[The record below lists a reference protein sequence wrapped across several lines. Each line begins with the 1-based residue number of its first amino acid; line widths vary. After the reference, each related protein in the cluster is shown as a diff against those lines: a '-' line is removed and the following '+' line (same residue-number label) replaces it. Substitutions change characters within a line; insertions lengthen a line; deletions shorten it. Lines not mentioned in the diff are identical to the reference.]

1 MCEVKPLRVESYCSE
16 LADGKPPY
24 RVRFVI
30 NGYSNYLIQC
40 DGNRDMAV
48 RLVAGS
54 ADKLIQQVYE
64 LGIRDG
70 QKALRDELA
79 RVIGIEQRKG

>member
-1 MCEVKPLRVESYCSE
+1 MCEVKPLRVEPYCSDI
-16 LADGKPPY
+16 ADSEPPY
-24 RVRFVI
+24 NVRFVI
-30 NGYSNYLIQC
+30 NGYSNYSIRC